1 MNSFYARRTFLF
13 NRLAKS
19 LFGLVIF
26 STCISV
32 GLTTAL
38 GQSKSKDIFHAPFRI
53 QADGETIVI
62 GKGEFAHA
70 GPCIADVNCDGVKD
84 LLVGSFSGNF
94 WLFKNTGSDS
104 APVYTA
110 KGKLQAGDEDA
121 IVPIY

>member
-1 MNSFYARRTFLF
+1 MNSFYARSFLF

-19 LFGLVIF
+19 LLGLFVF
-26 STCISV
+26 STSISV
-32 GLTTAL
+32 CLTAAL
-38 GQSKSKDIFHAPFRI
+38 GQSKSKEIFHTPFRI
-53 QADGETIVI
+53 QADGETIVV
-62 GKGEFAHA
+62 GKGELAHA
-70 GPCIADVNCDGVKD
+70 GPCIADVDCDGVKD

-94 WLFKNTGSDS
+94 WFFKNTGSDS